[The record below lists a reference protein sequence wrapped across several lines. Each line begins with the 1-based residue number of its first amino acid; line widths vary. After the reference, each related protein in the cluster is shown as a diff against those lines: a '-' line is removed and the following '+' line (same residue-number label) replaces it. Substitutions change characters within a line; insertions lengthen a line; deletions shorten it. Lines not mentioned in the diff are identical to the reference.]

1 MLVAMGYEMRHTMQ
15 DSDKLA
21 LIEARTA
28 LAKDLPS
35 VTCLA
40 DEVGQVFLNILV
52 NAAHAIGER
61 LGDTPEGEKG
71 LISISSRQDGEWI
84 EVRIKD
90 NGMGMPDSVR
100 EHIFTPFF
108 TTKEIG
114 KGTGQGLAIVYSVVT
129 DKHQGS
135 LSCESE
141 EGVGTSFIIRLPRDE

>member
-1 MLVAMGYEMRHTMQ
+1 M
-15 DSDKLA
+15 
-21 LIEARTA
+21 
-28 LAKDLPS
+28 
-35 VTCLA
+35 
-40 DEVGQVFLNILV
+40 NILV
-52 NAAHAIGER
+52 NAAHAIGEK

-114 KGTGQGLAIVYSVVT
+114 KGTGQGLAIAYSVVT